1 MRQRT
6 KTAKVPD
13 SASPICLGT
22 PPSQGSGI
30 LGTLR
35 LGLKP
40 RARGRAGKNR
50 GRERPRG
57 PRGGRR
63 LGDRMPGSYR
73 RFLTPPRTARW
84 GAGPESSTQLQPVP
98 RRPNR
103 GPHCWILPCAVAAPN
118 SSRRLH
124 ELNVLFCWDRLSPQ
138 TTNQNKSFSL
148 KLFQV
153 TYQKK

>member
-13 SASPICLGT
+13 SASPICLGA

-35 LGLKP
+35 LRLKP

-124 ELNVLFCWDRLSPQ
+124 YPPPARPLIVPLRRRPLPQPRAPRSPHLPG
-138 TTNQNKSFSL
+138 SL
-148 KLFQV
+148 GP
-153 TYQKK
+153 